1 QKWRWAGCPRSLPIV
16 SKTFVSPSTC
26 RSSPA
31 PRRTL
36 GPHAAYLLMA
46 AVIGLALFAS
56 ATPSPLYEVYRE
68 QWHFSPFVLTLVFAV
83 YAFGVLTTLLLV
95 GRISDEVGRRP
106 VLTVALLALLVA
118 SALFAVADGL
128 ATLFV
133 ARAIQGL
140 ATGAA
145 MGAASAALLDLHPR
159 RDAHGAGLANGTASA
174 GGLGLGA
181 FVSALL
187 VQYGPAP
194 QRTPYLLLLVLFAV
208 LLAGVRAMP
217 EPVAERR
224 RPRLRPQAPRVPR
237 SIRRPFLLA
246 GLGVL
251 SSWSI
256 GGLFLSIGPELVAQL
271 LDTRSHLAGGAAA
284 LALAGSGAVAQVLF
298 HHVAPWRATAIGS
311 LALAGGMALVVGSL
325 SVGSAVLFLA
335 ATAVTGMG
343 FGVAFLGGL
352 RALTAVVPDH
362 HRGEVMSAFYVV
374 AYASLSLPAL
384 AAGLVVDR
392 LGLEP
397 TFRVFGALV
406 VVVAL
411 VVAVEAW
418 RSRPRTAARGAA
430 ATAVAGDAA

>member
-1 QKWRWAGCPRSLPIV
+1 MPRS
-16 SKTFVSPSTC
+16 SAPST
-26 RSSPA
+26 A
-31 PRRTL
+31 GARRTL
-36 GPHAAYLLMA
+36 GPRTAYLLMA

-68 QWHFSPFVLTLVFAV
+68 QWHFSPFVLTLVYAV

-106 VLTVALLALLVA
+106 VLLAAITTLLVA
-118 SALFAVADGL
+118 TGLFAVADSLGV
-128 ATLFV
+128 LFV
-133 ARAIQGL
+133 ARGLQGL

-145 MGAASAALLDLHPR
+145 LGAASAALLDLHPQ
-159 RDAHGAGLANGTASA
+159 RDAHGAGLANGVASS

-181 FVSALL
+181 FVASLL

-194 QRTPYLLLLVLFAV
+194 QRTPYLLLLALFAIV
-208 LLAGVRAMP
+208 LAGVSAMP

-224 RPRLRPQAPRVPR
+224 RLRLRPQAPRVPQA
-237 SIRRPFLLA
+237 IRRPFLLA

-256 GGLFLSIGPELVAQL
+256 GGLFLSLGPELSGQL
-271 LDTRSHLAGGAAA
+271 LDTRSHLAGGVATF
-284 LALAGSGAVAQVLF
+284 ALAGSGALSQLVF
-298 HHVAPWRATAIGS
+298 HRVAPWRSTSVGS
-311 LALAGGMALVVGSL
+311 LALAGGMALIVLSL
-325 SVGSAVLFLA
+325 SAQSAVLFLA
-335 ATAVTGMG
+335 ATAITGMG

-352 RALTAVVPDH
+352 RSLTAVVPDH
-362 HRGEVMSAFYVV
+362 HRAEVMSAFYVV

-384 AAGLVVDR
+384 AAGLVVDS

-397 TFRVFGALV
+397 TFRIFGALV

-411 VVAVEAW
+411 VVAAEAW
-418 RSRPRTAARGAA
+418 RTRPATAGRRVEAAHERPAA
-430 ATAVAGDAA
+430 AGDPA